1 MKRFILAVLF
11 TFLYATAASAQTVSG
26 QIDLSPVWQSGI
38 ALVGSALS
46 GIAIWIG
53 WYVKNLVASKV
64 DLSQTQLDE
73 QIQQMYNEAAQRAI
87 AYAETFLQQKAPTK
101 VNVGNEFVATAAEY
115 LIKFWPDLVKKAGL
129 TPEKVKETIVSRLP
143 SDAAEKAE
151 DITLA
156 KAGTAS
162 PLAPTK

>member
-1 MKRFILAVLF
+1 MKRFILALVLVLF
-11 TFLYATAASAQTVSG
+11 ATPAIAQTVSG

-53 WYVKNLVASKV
+53 WYVKNLIASKV

-87 AYAETFLQQKAPTK
+87 AYAETFLQQKAPSK

-143 SDAAEKAE
+143 SDAADKAE
-151 DITLA
+151 EITLA
-156 KAGTAS
+156 KAGTTA